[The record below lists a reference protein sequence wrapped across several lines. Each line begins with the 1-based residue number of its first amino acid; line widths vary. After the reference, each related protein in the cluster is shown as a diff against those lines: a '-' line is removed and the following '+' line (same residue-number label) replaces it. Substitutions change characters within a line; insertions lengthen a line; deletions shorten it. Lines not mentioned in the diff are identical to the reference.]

1 MRASV
6 AVAMSGGVDSSVACL
21 LLKRKGFDVIGLTM
35 KLLPDSAVADGA
47 NRAPCCTL
55 EMAEDARRICSEM
68 GVPHYTINL
77 VSEFEEAVIE
87 PFTASYSAG
96 RTPNPCLECNKAMKF
111 GHLLR
116 KAREIGASYVATGHY
131 ARAGKMVDGEWMD
144 NSDLVLAGSPGAV
157 PGRALLLRGVD
168 ASKDQSYALYSLTQ
182 DELSHAMFPL
192 GALTKKEVRRIAA
205 EAGLVTAEKPES
217 QEICFIPGSYRDF
230 LESRGIG
237 SRPGD
242 MVDTSGK
249 VVGRHL
255 GIPFYTVGQRRG
267 LGVAGGKP
275 LYVVDLDVTNNVV
288 VVGTR
293 EEAHSSGCLIEE
305 LNLIAAPSLDEP
317 VAGTCMVRYRGKE
330 SPAIMSRSGEGG
342 AAAAGKAR
350 IDFQTPQFAV
360 TPGQAAVL
368 YQGEQVFG
376 GGVIVARVP

>member
-1 MRASV
+1 MPASV

-21 LLKRKGFDVIGLTM
+21 LLRRKGFDIIGLTM
-35 KLLPDSAVADGA
+35 KLLPDNAAADGA

-68 GVPHYTINL
+68 GIPHYTVNL

-96 RTPNPCLECNKAMKF
+96 RTPNPCLACNKVMKF

-116 KAREIGASYVATGHY
+116 KAREIGAAYVATGHY
-131 ARAGKMVDGEWMD
+131 ARAGKMVGGVWTD
-144 NSDLVLAGSPGAV
+144 NTDLALAEHPEALS
-157 PGRALLLRGVD
+157 GRALLLRGVD
-168 ASKDQSYALYSLTQ
+168 ISKDQSYALYSLTQ

-192 GALTKKEVRRIAA
+192 GGLTKKEVRRIAA

-230 LESRGIG
+230 LENRGIE
-237 SRPGD
+237 SRPGP

-255 GIPFYTVGQRRG
+255 GIAFYTVGQRRG

-275 LYVVDLDVTNNVV
+275 LYVVDLDVANNTV
-288 VVGTR
+288 VVGTKQ
-293 EEAHSSGCLIEE
+293 EAYSSGCFVEE

-317 VAGTCMVRYRGKE
+317 VEGTCMVRYRGKE
-330 SPAIMSRSGEGG
+330 SVAIMSRDGG
-342 AAAAGKAR
+342 DPASEPDRAR
-350 IDFQTPQFAV
+350 IDFQSPQFAV

-368 YQGEQVFG
+368 YQGERVFG
-376 GGVIVARVP
+376 GGVIVARLP